1 MMDGLFAKNILISV
15 ILPVWN
21 PGPGI
26 DRCIESLRSQT
37 LKDIEMIF
45 VDDRGTDDAMEKV
58 RAAAAEDPR
67 ICILENPEN
76 LGAGPSRNR
85 GIEAARGEY
94 ILCVDPDDF
103 IDPHFLEALYQYAA
117 EKNLDIVKGSI
128 VLDIPEL
135 GISKKSKMNQEI
147 QDKLA
152 MGYPLYM
159 VFSKEHT
166 SLLVRRE
173 LILEQGIKYSD
184 TRYSQDMY
192 YLFLLGLSN
201 ASFGICDAPESYHVV
216 YRKDS
221 KTRTF
226 SDARLFDRLKVFQDS
241 VELLL
246 KREHDIYAKKF
257 IITRVHYLLRLH
269 AYIRRFPGQKESAK
283 LFLKELREQLNRC
296 PLVDNDVKEDLVLRG
311 LVKYGENIV
320 KRPFA
325 SPFDKPGFSDYLDVY
340 LRLLAF
346 AVRHPNEIPSLT
358 KGFLKSVYRKIHH
371 FSRNATVLRKH

>member
-1 MMDGLFAKNILISV
+1 MMDGQSAKNIIISV

-45 VDDRGTDDAMEKV
+45 VDDRGTDDAMEKI

-67 ICILENPEN
+67 IRILENPEN
-76 LGAGPSRNR
+76 MGPGLSRNR

-103 IDPHFLEALYQYAA
+103 IDHHFLEVLYQYAA
-117 EKNLDIVKGSI
+117 EKNLDIVKGSF

-135 GISKKSKMNQEI
+135 GISEKSKLNREI
-147 QDKLA
+147 QDRLA
-152 MGYPLYM
+152 KGYPLYM
-159 VFSKEHT
+159 VFKREHQ
-166 SLLVRRE
+166 SMLVRRK
-173 LILEQGIKYSD
+173 LILEQGIKYGD
-184 TRYSQDMY
+184 TRYSEDMY

-201 ASFGICDAPESYHVV
+201 ASFGICDAPESYHLV

-221 KTRTF
+221 LTRTY
-226 SDARLFDRLKVFQDS
+226 SDVRLFDRLKVFRTCL
-241 VELLL
+241 ELLL
-246 KREHDIYAKKF
+246 KRDHDTYTKKYIIYQVLF
-257 IITRVHYLLRLH
+257 FLRLH

-283 LFLKELREQLNRC
+283 LFLQELREQVEHC
-296 PLVDNDVKEDLVLRG
+296 PLLDNDIKKNLVLRG
-311 LVKYGENIV
+311 LVKYGENIE

-325 SPFDKPGFSDYLDVY
+325 APFVKPGRKDYLDIH
-340 LRLLAF
+340 LRRLAF
-346 AVRHPNEIPSLT
+346 AVRHPNEIPYLT
-358 KGFLKSVYRKIHH
+358 KDFLKPVYRKIHH
-371 FSRNATVLRKH
+371 FSCNVTVLKKR

>member
-1 MMDGLFAKNILISV
+1 MMDGQSAKNIFISV

-26 DRCIESLRSQT
+26 DRCISSLRGQT
-37 LKDIEMIF
+37 MQDIEIIF
-45 VDDRGTDDAMEKV
+45 VDDRGTDDAMEKI

-67 ICILENPEN
+67 IRILENPEN
-76 LGAGPSRNR
+76 MGPGPSRNR
-85 GIEAARGEY
+85 GFEAARGEY

-103 IDPHFLEALYQYAA
+103 IDHHFLEALYQYTA
-117 EKNLDIVKGSI
+117 EKNLDIVKGSF

-135 GISKKSKMNQEI
+135 GISKKSKMNREI
-147 QDKLA
+147 CDKLKI
-152 MGYPLYM
+152 GYPLYM
-159 VFSKEHT
+159 VFTKEHQ
-166 SLLVRRE
+166 SMLVRRK
-173 LILEQGIKYSD
+173 LILEQGIKYGD
-184 TRYSQDMY
+184 TRYSEDMY

-201 ASFGICDAPESYHVV
+201 ASFGICDAPESYHLV
-216 YRKDS
+216 YRKNS
-221 KTRTF
+221 LTRTF
-226 SDARLFDRLKVFQDS
+226 SDVRLFDRLKVFQDS

-296 PLVDNDVKEDLVLRG
+296 PLVDNDVKEDLVLRE

-325 SPFDKPGFSDYLDVY
+325 APFVKPGFSDYLDVY

-358 KGFLKSVYRKIHH
+358 KAFLKKR
-371 FSRNATVLRKH
+371 